1 MPKLEQ
7 FEIKKYWQIFSGLS
21 PSDNKVTHDQV
32 APILHNSKL
41 EAGVLGK
48 IWFLS
53 DIDGDGNLDFEEF
66 VICMRLIFDMV
77 NQNITAVPDELPD
90 WLVPGSKVELVRQ
103 RASQGGVAAASA
115 APASAGEAPEMEWY
129 MSPEDRALYERLYQ
143 KCQTATDGSV
153 GYQGVK
159 PVVTE
164 HFQKITQP
172 ELEQVWALVNPKG
185 FAAIDRDPVMYLFH
199 LLRQRSDVG
208 AKIPAGVPA
217 SLGETFAKER
227 VTTDIANEG
236 QGAIR
241 KSELH
246 IASASRSNSARPK
259 NENSDY
265 SATAGTDWEVV
276 QLQREL
282 AALDSQLSDLKQQQ
296 ESAPPTRAEV
306 LREQFEGLLK
316 FKQAQLST
324 STNSS
329 PAMNV
334 LSLTEDIDSLE
345 EQVTVLQ
352 HYLST
357 RSETLQQ
364 LQWEIQSLK

>member
-7 FEIKKYWQIFSGLS
+7 FEIKKYWQIFSGLG

-41 EAGVLGK
+41 DSGVLSK

-53 DIDGDGNLDFEEF
+53 DIDDDDNLDFEEF

-103 RASQGGVAAASA
+103 RPRQGRAPPAEAAADM
-115 APASAGEAPEMEWY
+115 GDAPEVEWY
-129 MSPEDRALYERLYQ
+129 MSPEDRSLYERLYQ
-143 KCQTATDGSV
+143 KCGTATDGSV
-153 GYQGVK
+153 DYQGIRS
-159 PVVTE
+159 VVAE
-164 HFQKITQP
+164 HFQKVTPQ
-172 ELEQVWALVNPKG
+172 ELEQVWALVNPRN

-199 LLRQRSDVG
+199 ILRQRSDVG
-208 AKIPAGVPA
+208 AKIPARVPA

-227 VTTDIANEG
+227 VTTDISNEG

-241 KSELH
+241 KSDLH
-246 IASASRSNSARPK
+246 GAPASRPSSSGPK
-259 NENSDY
+259 NESSNY
-265 SATAGTDWEVV
+265 SATAGTDWEIVE
-276 QLQREL
+276 LQREL
-282 AALDSQLSDLKQQQ
+282 AALDAELSDVKRQQ
-296 ESAPPTRAEV
+296 ESATPSRAEV
-306 LREQFEGLLK
+306 LRQQFEGLLN
-316 FKQAQLST
+316 FRQTQLS
-324 STNSS
+324 SSSNSS

-345 EQVTVLQ
+345 EQVKVLQ

-364 LQWEIQSLK
+364 LQQEIQSLK